1 MSYSYEALDRTHC
14 IINTVQ
20 VNLVE
25 HKFYSESEEYKDLI
39 DQAIYLLAEAYQ
51 VAGKVLDTEEV
62 SL

>member
-14 IINTVQ
+14 IINTIQ

-39 DQAIYLLAEAYQ
+39 NQAVYLLTEAYQ
-51 VAGKVLDTEEV
+51 VVDKKLDIEEV